1 MRRFAPILPAL
12 IATALLAQNVSFHY
26 FYDSNHRLI
35 RVLDSSGNLVEYVY
49 DQDGNPTQITRS
61 VIAANSLTILNIV
74 PQRGI
79 VGQSIT
85 IQGQNF
91 GATIAANTVSFNGV
105 QATVTFASST
115 QLTVTIPT
123 GATTG
128 PVSVT
133 VSGSTAHSSVFT
145 VLISLSSIAV
155 SPSNPSI
162 SLGTTQQFIATGT
175 YTDNSTQDLTAS
187 ASWNSSLPAV
197 ATIASGPLTRTPGFA
212 TTLSVGSTTI
222 SATVSGITGSTL
234 LTVNP
239 PNLVSLAITPSDPQ
253 ITMGGTLQLS
263 AIGTYTDSST
273 HDFTTQATWSS
284 SNQNFATVSNLAG
297 SQGLLT
303 AIAAGATTI
312 TATLGAT
319 TAHTTATVIPLTAL
333 QTPRFLYLSN
343 VSDGITVYAVN
354 ASTGQVRAISATP
367 PGSQN
372 VTPPVIVGNFL
383 YIPDVAVAQR
393 GVIGY
398 SINPAEGTLTALPG
412 SPFYAGAS
420 VTQPLASLNPMVV
433 TPSGAYAFVILP
445 NGTFAPPQVVTMS
458 INSTSGAMAF
468 ASTTTIGGAGTTAG
482 SLTMDP
488 RGHFLYVA
496 DPNNDVLHVL
506 SINPNT
512 GATTPVTGSPFSFPS
527 IGKIAQI
534 AASPASPF
542 VFVYDQ
548 ANAQLDG
555 LSVDGVSGMP
565 TLLASGPVAV
575 GPVNMNVYPAM
586 RFDPSG
592 QHLYVGEGSGFEGFA
607 ISDTGALTAVPGS
620 PFSLPN
626 GDDFQVSL
634 DPSNQFLYSGYYDFN
649 LETGALAS
657 YRIAPSGALTL
668 VSTRTAPST
677 DEDGGMGFL
686 GGASPLDVAPAFAYT
701 ADGTGND
708 LTLFAVNAASG
719 GLSALSSSPLKGTTT
734 PIAAATDPF
743 GQFVFTL
750 DQGGLEV
757 YTEDPFAGSLTLAS
771 GAPYTAGTNPSA
783 LAVDP
788 LDRFVFV
795 ANQGSNNVSV
805 FQLNSGTGA
814 LTTVPGS
821 PFPADAMPS
830 AFAVDPAGQVLLV
843 ANAGSAKVS
852 AFHVLLTG
860 ALRAD
865 APPFAAGTSPV
876 AVAID
881 ASGHYAYV
889 VNRGSNDISIFSIMP
904 DTDVGGGPGL
914 QSIATLGLPAG
925 TSLPR
930 AAAIDPA
937 GRFLYVAGGPA
948 ATPGTVSAYTIDP
961 ASGNLTSIAGSPFAA
976 GQAPAAVSVD
986 PSGAFLYVTNSGSGN
1001 VSVYAID
1008 STTGALSPIPA
1019 PTYPTGGAN
1028 PVSMAISPRIH

>member
-1 MRRFAPILPAL
+1 
-12 IATALLAQNVSFHY
+12 
-26 FYDSNHRLI
+26 
-35 RVLDSSGNLVEYVY
+35 
-49 DQDGNPTQITRS
+49 
-61 VIAANSLTILNIV
+61 
-74 PQRGI
+74 
-79 VGQSIT
+79 
-85 IQGQNF
+85 
-91 GATIAANTVSFNGV
+91 
-105 QATVTFASST
+105 
-115 QLTVTIPT
+115 
-123 GATTG
+123 
-128 PVSVT
+128 
-133 VSGSTAHSSVFT
+133 
-145 VLISLSSIAV
+145 
-155 SPSNPSI
+155 
-162 SLGTTQQFIATGT
+162 
-175 YTDNSTQDLTAS
+175 
-187 ASWNSSLPAV
+187 
-197 ATIASGPLTRTPGFA
+197 
-212 TTLSVGSTTI
+212 
-222 SATVSGITGSTL
+222 
-234 LTVNP
+234 
-239 PNLVSLAITPSDPQ
+239 
-253 ITMGGTLQLS
+253 
-263 AIGTYTDSST
+263 
-273 HDFTTQATWSS
+273 
-284 SNQNFATVSNLAG
+284 
-297 SQGLLT
+297 
-303 AIAAGATTI
+303 
-312 TATLGAT
+312 
-319 TAHTTATVIPLTAL
+319 
-333 QTPRFLYLSN
+333 
-343 VSDGITVYAVN
+343 
-354 ASTGQVRAISATP
+354 
-367 PGSQN
+367 
-372 VTPPVIVGNFL
+372 
-383 YIPDVAVAQR
+383 
-393 GVIGY
+393 
-398 SINPAEGTLTALPG
+398 
-412 SPFYAGAS
+412 
-420 VTQPLASLNPMVV
+420 
-433 TPSGAYAFVILP
+433 
-445 NGTFAPPQVVTMS
+445 
-458 INSTSGAMAF
+458 
-468 ASTTTIGGAGTTAG
+468 
-482 SLTMDP
+482 MDP

-686 GGASPLDVAPAFAYT
+686 GGASPLEVAPAFAYT

-734 PIAAATDPF
+734 PIAAATDLF

-914 QSIATLGLPAG
+914 LVHRNTGPARRHLASPRSGDRSGRPFPLRGGRPGGHTRNRLCLHHRPRKREPDIDCRLAFCGRASASHGVRGPIRRVPLRDQLGFRQRLGLCHRLDHRSALSDSRPHLSHGRGQPGVDGDLAADSLRPLRPSDPDRGPADQAG
-925 TSLPR
+925 ALLGKCVRGPKPCPPDGGMPARFASFPYMLP
-930 AAAIDPA
+930 API
-937 GRFLYVAGGPA
+937 LYVRE
-948 ATPGTVSAYTIDP
+948 
-961 ASGNLTSIAGSPFAA
+961 
-976 GQAPAAVSVD
+976 
-986 PSGAFLYVTNSGSGN
+986 SGS
-1001 VSVYAID
+1001 VY
-1008 STTGALSPIPA
+1008 PKP
-1019 PTYPTGGAN
+1019 
-1028 PVSMAISPRIH
+1028 